1 MQSKR
6 SALRRDEPP
15 KFIRDVA
22 LHFRSFEP
30 HEPGEEVG
38 KRQSTCPAAEHV
50 GLGLD
55 ERFPQQGIQKVWRIE
70 MRTQQILEHGVVTG
84 GPIALNGML
93 PNQKP
98 LAHITSRARLRI
110 ARAVVAQ

>member
-1 MQSKR
+1 
-6 SALRRDEPP
+6 LRRDVPSE
-15 KFIRDVA
+15 FVSDIA
-22 LHFRSFEP
+22 LHFSPLKPDEP
-30 HEPGEEVG
+30 LKEVRKHKG
-38 KRQSTCPAAEHV
+38 ASPATENV

-55 ERFPQQGIQKVWRIE
+55 ERFPQQGIQKMWRIE

-98 LAHITSRARLRI
+98 LAHITSQARL
-110 ARAVVAQ
+110 